1 MNLQHTAL
9 ANEKADELSPLVIRS
24 PHGVIG
30 VESQGTVWN
39 GVTVRHITQRLHPAP
54 AWQNLAHAEATV
66 AIVLEQAGGYC
77 EPRSKLNRP
86 TPRDRYDAGHV
97 VYVPPNEDL
106 WGYSDGIEMVRDV
119 RIRFDLM
126 HLESLLGEDLD
137 LKKKREPVILV
148 YNQRITKCAQLLAEE
163 CDELAE
169 GNQIYGESLTTAL
182 LAAVFR
188 SSGTSKSTLTGL
200 TRWQLRRTIE
210 YLQEHQFQDIRLSD
224 LASLVGLSSSQF
236 ARSFKISTGSPPHR
250 WILESRIKRAQ
261 ELMSQQR
268 KPISVVSALTG
279 FADQSHFT
287 KSFRRVTGVTPAVW
301 LRCR

>member
-1 MNLQHTAL
+1 MSSRTAVPSGKSSAL
-9 ANEKADELSPLVIRS
+9 PPLVIRS

-30 VESQGTVWN
+30 FESQGQVWN
-39 GVTVRHITQRLHPAP
+39 GVTVRHVTQRLHPLP
-54 AWQNLAHAEATV
+54 AWQNLVCPQATV

-119 RIRFDLM
+119 RIRFDLPVI
-126 HLESLLGEDLD
+126 ESLLGEDLD
-137 LKKKREPVILV
+137 LKRKREPVILV
-148 YNQRITKCAQLLAEE
+148 YDQRITRCAVLLADE
-163 CDELAE
+163 CDGRTE
-169 GNQIYGESLTTAL
+169 GIQIYGESLTTAL
-182 LAAVFR
+182 LAALFK
-188 SSGTSKSTLTGL
+188 SQGTSKSFLSGL

-210 YLQEHQFQDIRLSD
+210 YIQEHKFQDIRLSD

-236 ARSFKISTGSPPHR
+236 ARSFKVSTGSPPHR
-250 WILESRIKRAQ
+250 WILEARVKRAQ

-268 KPISVVSALTG
+268 KPIAVVSTLTG

-287 KSFRRVTGVTPAVW
+287 KAFRRVTGVTPAAW
-301 LRCR
+301 LRFR